1 MPETFYFGQGC
12 HPKLKRK
19 CHSVPCA
26 LSSRELNQESQMI
39 VKYLPDRMWSKMGTD
54 LFEYNGFHYM
64 LCVDYYSKW
73 IEVAN
78 GDNLTSGNII
88 CDLKSENLLGMGYLM
103 SLSVTLA
110 LNMSFQHLLISAR
123 AMVLSMPHQV
133 LTSLKQMVKLKG
145 QFKTPRISSRKYKI
159 LTRHC

>member
-1 MPETFYFGQGC
+1 MRETFYFGQGC
-12 HPKLKRK
+12 HPRLKRK

-39 VKYLPDRMWSKMGTD
+39 VQYLPDRLRSKVGTD

-64 LCVDYYSKW
+64 LWVDYYSKW

-78 GDNLTSGNII
+78 RDNLTSGNII
-88 CDLKSENLLGMGYLM
+88 CHLKSENLLGMGYLM
-103 SLSVTLA
+103 SLSVIMG
-110 LNMSFQHLLISAR
+110 LNMSVQHLLISAR

-133 LTSLKQMVKLKG
+133 LTSLKKIVTLKG
-145 QFKTPRISSRKYKI
+145 QFKPPRISSRKYKI
-159 LTRHC
+159 LTRHR